1 MVATLCPGDA
11 DEAKTL
17 IPSIMDKI
25 SDVELQELLDEIN
38 EKRRMFVD

>member
-1 MVATLCPGDA
+1 M
-11 DEAKTL
+11 
-17 IPSIMDKI
+17 IPSIVDKI

>member
-1 MVATLCPGDA
+1 
-11 DEAKTL
+11 
-17 IPSIMDKI
+17 MDKI